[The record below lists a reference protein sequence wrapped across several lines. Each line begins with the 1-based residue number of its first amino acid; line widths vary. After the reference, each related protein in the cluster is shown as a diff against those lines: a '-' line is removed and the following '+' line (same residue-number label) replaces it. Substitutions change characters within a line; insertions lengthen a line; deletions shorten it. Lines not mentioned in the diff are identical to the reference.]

1 MPQSTLCLRP
11 LDSGKELR
19 FSGVTQL
26 RHGFTAKVN
35 VDGESGAADVV
46 NGARNQPNKLTL
58 SVLASP
64 VGHPAGWP
72 RRLLECLERLKR
84 NRTLVSVETSVFLYP
99 RMLLSDLTVI
109 QDDQSG
115 DGWTGTLILTE
126 YAASGSS
133 AASSGTSSGSASA
146 ASRSGGGSSGS
157 MLPFSGQI
165 FSTPGAKVTLDHK
178 IAQPT
183 AEELR
188 AYCLA
193 QL

>member
-1 MPQSTLCLRP
+1 MPQSNVCLRP
-11 LDSGKELR
+11 LDSGEELR

-58 SVLASP
+58 SVLASS

-72 RRLLECLERLKR
+72 RRLLESLERLKR
-84 NRTLVSVETSVFLYP
+84 NRTLVSAETSVFLYP

-165 FSTPGAKVTLDHK
+165 FSTPSAKVTLDHK